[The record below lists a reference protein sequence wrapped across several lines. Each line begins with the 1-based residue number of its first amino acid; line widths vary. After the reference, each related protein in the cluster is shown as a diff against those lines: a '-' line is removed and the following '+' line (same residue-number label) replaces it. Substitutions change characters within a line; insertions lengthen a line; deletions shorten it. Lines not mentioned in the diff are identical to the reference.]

1 MPRSAI
7 GPGLLLSDACTNWT
21 YIDELA
27 MPERSNMPSCK
38 PKWSR
43 AKLPFARTA
52 IPSIVLTAF
61 LAAISPAAAEFP
73 ERNITMIVPFAP
85 GGSTDVIARIV
96 GDHMA
101 KTLGR
106 SIIIEN
112 DAGAGGTTPTR
123 RVAQAKADGY
133 TLIIGN
139 LGTHGAA
146 PSQYPNLKYDPAK
159 DFTPI
164 AQTAGLPIVIVTRK
178 EFPADNLK
186 GFVDY
191 VKSNQHKVNEAHGGA
206 GGQMHTTCTLL
217 HSIMGTKTARVA
229 YRGAGPAI
237 NDIVAGQVD
246 FACISLTA
254 VVSQIQA
261 GTIKAMAIASPERSD
276 VIKDVPT
283 TKEGGLPEFQVSAW
297 NAIFA
302 PKNLPPDI
310 QAKLNEAVVKAL
322 DDEATTKRLLEIG
335 SLIPAR
341 NDRTPEALQRLV
353 ESEVARWSSVLKAA
367 GAAN

>member
-1 MPRSAI
+1 M
-7 GPGLLLSDACTNWT
+7 
-21 YIDELA
+21 
-27 MPERSNMPSCK
+27 
-38 PKWSR
+38 
-43 AKLPFARTA
+43 AKLPLAGAIRSVIKITA
-52 IPSIVLTAF
+52 L
-61 LAAISPAAAEFP
+61 LAGGLPAAADFP
-73 ERNITMIVPFAP
+73 ERNITLIVPFAA

-123 RVAQAKADGY
+123 RVAQAMADGY
-133 TLIIGN
+133 TLIMGN

-164 AQTAGLPIVIVTRK
+164 GMTAGLPIVIVTK
-178 EFPADNLK
+178 KNFPANNLK
-186 GFVDY
+186 EFVDY
-191 VKSNQHKVNEAHGGA
+191 VKSNQDKVNEAHGGA

-217 HSIMGTKTARVA
+217 HSIMGTKTARVG

-261 GTIKAMAIASPERSD
+261 GTIKAMAIASSERSD
-276 VIKDVPT
+276 VVKDVPT

-310 QAKLNEAVVKAL
+310 QAKLNDAVVKAL
-322 DDEATTKRLLEIG
+322 DDEATTKRLLQIG
-335 SLIPAR
+335 SLVPDKR
-341 NDRTPEALQRLV
+341 ERTPQALQRLV
-353 ESEVARWSSVLKAA
+353 ESEVARWALVLKAV
-367 GAAN
+367 GATAN

>member
-1 MPRSAI
+1 MPRCILTWSAVI
-7 GPGLLLSDACTNWT
+7 
-21 YIDELA
+21 
-27 MPERSNMPSCK
+27 M
-38 PKWSR
+38 
-43 AKLPFARTA
+43 AKLSAADTIRSVIGVVT
-52 IPSIVLTAF
+52 L
-61 LAAISPAAAEFP
+61 LAGILPAAADFP
-73 ERNITMIVPFAP
+73 ERNITLIVPFAA

-101 KTLGR
+101 RTLGR

-123 RVAQAKADGY
+123 RVAQARADGY

-146 PSQYPNLKYDPAK
+146 PSQYPNLKYNPVK

-164 AQTAGLPIVIVTRK
+164 GLTAGLPIVIVTK
-178 EFPADNLK
+178 KNFSANNLK
-186 GFVDY
+186 EFVDY
-191 VKSNQHKVNEAHGGA
+191 VRGNQDKVNEAHGGA

-217 HSIMGTKTARVA
+217 QSVMGTKTGRVG

-237 NDIVAGQVD
+237 NDMVAGQVD

-254 VVSQIQA
+254 VISQIQG

-283 TKEGGLPEFQVSAW
+283 TKEAGLPEFQVSAW

-302 PKNLPPDI
+302 PKNLAPDI
-310 QAKLNEAVVKAL
+310 QAKLNDAVDKAL
-322 DDEATTKRLLEIG
+322 DDEATIKRLLEIG
-335 SLIPAR
+335 SSIP
-341 NDRTPEALQRLV
+341 DKKERTPGALQSLV
-353 ESEVARWSSVLKAA
+353 ENEVARWASILKAA
-367 GAAN
+367 GATKN

>member
-1 MPRSAI
+1 MCRIPEWTVTVVAK
-7 GPGLLLSDACTNWT
+7 LLLAFT
-21 YIDELA
+21 IRPIIGIAVLLGLA
-27 MPERSNMPSCK
+27 
-38 PKWSR
+38 
-43 AKLPFARTA
+43 L
-52 IPSIVLTAF
+52 
-61 LAAISPAAAEFP
+61 PAAADFP
-73 ERNITMIVPFAP
+73 ERNITLIVPFAA
-85 GGSTDVIARIV
+85 GGSSDVIARIV

-106 SIIIEN
+106 PIVVEN

-123 RVAQAKADGY
+123 RVSQAMADGY
-133 TLIIGN
+133 TLLMGN

-146 PSQYPNLKYDPAK
+146 PSQYSNLKYDPVK

-178 EFPADNLK
+178 NFPANNLK
-186 GFVDY
+186 EFVGY
-191 VKSNQHKVNEAHGGA
+191 VKNNQGKVNEAHGGA
-206 GGQMHTTCTLL
+206 GGQMHTTCSLL
-217 HSIMGTKTARVA
+217 QFIMGTKTARVA

-261 GTIKAMAIASPERSD
+261 GTVKAMAIASPERSE
-276 VIKDVPT
+276 VVKDVPT

-310 QAKLNEAVVKAL
+310 QAKLNDAVVKAL
-322 DDEATTKRLLEIG
+322 DDEATIKRLLEIG
-335 SLIPAR
+335 TLIPAR
-341 NDRTPEALQRLV
+341 SDRTPQVLQKLV
-353 ESEVARWSSVLKAA
+353 EDEVARWGSVLKAA
-367 GAAN
+367 EAVPK

>member
-1 MPRSAI
+1 M
-7 GPGLLLSDACTNWT
+7 
-21 YIDELA
+21 
-27 MPERSNMPSCK
+27 
-38 PKWSR
+38 
-43 AKLPFARTA
+43 AKLPLAGAIRSVIGITA
-52 IPSIVLTAF
+52 LLAGVL
-61 LAAISPAAAEFP
+61 PAAADFP
-73 ERNITMIVPFAP
+73 ERNITLIVPFAA

-123 RVAQAKADGY
+123 RVAQAMADGY
-133 TLIIGN
+133 TLIMGN

-164 AQTAGLPIVIVTRK
+164 GMTAGLPIVIVTK
-178 EFPADNLK
+178 KNFPANNLK
-186 GFVDY
+186 EFVDY
-191 VKSNQHKVNEAHGGA
+191 VKSNQDKVNEAHGGA

-217 HSIMGTKTARVA
+217 HSIMGTKTARVG

-261 GTIKAMAIASPERSD
+261 GTIKAMAIASSERSD
-276 VIKDVPT
+276 VVKEVPT
-283 TKEGGLPEFQVSAW
+283 TKEGGLPEFRVSAW

-310 QAKLNEAVVKAL
+310 QAKLNDAVVKAL
-322 DDEATTKRLLEIG
+322 DDEATTKRLLQIG
-335 SLIPAR
+335 SLIPDKR
-341 NDRTPEALQRLV
+341 ERTPQALQRLV
-353 ESEVARWSSVLKAA
+353 ESEVARWALVLKAV
-367 GAAN
+367 GATAN

>member
-1 MPRSAI
+1 MPRCIPEWSALI
-7 GPGLLLSDACTNWT
+7 
-21 YIDELA
+21 
-27 MPERSNMPSCK
+27 M
-38 PKWSR
+38 
-43 AKLPFARTA
+43 AKLPLAGAIRSLIGITA
-52 IPSIVLTAF
+52 LLAGVL
-61 LAAISPAAAEFP
+61 PAAADFP
-73 ERNITMIVPFAP
+73 ERNITLIVPFAA

-123 RVAQAKADGY
+123 RVAQAMADGY
-133 TLIIGN
+133 TLIMGN

-164 AQTAGLPIVIVTRK
+164 GMTAGLPIVIVTKRN
-178 EFPADNLK
+178 FPANNLK
-186 GFVDY
+186 EFVDY
-191 VKSNQHKVNEAHGGA
+191 VKSNQDKVNEAHGGA

-217 HSIMGTKTARVA
+217 HSIMGTKTARVG

-261 GTIKAMAIASPERSD
+261 GTIKAMAIASSERSD
-276 VIKDVPT
+276 VVKEVPT

-310 QAKLNEAVVKAL
+310 QAKLNDAVVKAL
-322 DDEATTKRLLEIG
+322 DDEATTKRLLQIG
-335 SLIPAR
+335 SLIPDKR
-341 NDRTPEALQRLV
+341 ERTPQALQRLV
-353 ESEVARWSSVLKAA
+353 ESEVARWALVLKAV
-367 GAAN
+367 GGTAN

>member
-1 MPRSAI
+1 MSCVSAIPGSCFMPRCIPEWSALI
-7 GPGLLLSDACTNWT
+7 
-21 YIDELA
+21 
-27 MPERSNMPSCK
+27 M
-38 PKWSR
+38 
-43 AKLPFARTA
+43 AKLPLAGAIRLVIGITA
-52 IPSIVLTAF
+52 LLAGVL
-61 LAAISPAAAEFP
+61 PAAADFP
-73 ERNITMIVPFAP
+73 ERNITLIVPFAA

-123 RVAQAKADGY
+123 RVAQAMADGY

-164 AQTAGLPIVIVTRK
+164 GMTAGLPIVIVTK
-178 EFPADNLK
+178 KNFPANNLK
-186 GFVDY
+186 EFVDY
-191 VKSNQHKVNEAHGGA
+191 VKNNQDKVNEAHGGA
-206 GGQMHTTCTLL
+206 GGQMHITCTLL
-217 HSIMGTKTARVA
+217 QSIMGTKTGRVG
-229 YRGAGPAI
+229 YRGGGPAI
-237 NDIVAGQVD
+237 NDLVAGQVD
-246 FACISLTA
+246 FACISLTV

-261 GTIKAMAIASPERSD
+261 GTIKAMAIASSERSD
-276 VIKDVPT
+276 VVKDVPT
-283 TKEGGLPEFQVSAW
+283 TKESGLPEFQVSAW

-310 QAKLNEAVVKAL
+310 QAKLNDAVVKAL
-322 DDEATTKRLLEIG
+322 DDEATIKRLLQIG
-335 SLIPAR
+335 SSIP
-341 NDRTPEALQRLV
+341 DKQERTPQALQRLV
-353 ESEVARWSSVLKAA
+353 ESEVARWALLLKAH
-367 GAAN
+367 GSGR

>member
-1 MPRSAI
+1 VVTKPPLGGAIRSIIGAI
-7 GPGLLLSDACTNWT
+7 ALLVG
-21 YIDELA
+21 
-27 MPERSNMPSCK
+27 
-38 PKWSR
+38 
-43 AKLPFARTA
+43 
-52 IPSIVLTAF
+52 IV
-61 LAAISPAAAEFP
+61 PAAADFP
-73 ERNITMIVPFAP
+73 ERNITLIVPFAP
-85 GGSTDVIARIV
+85 GGSTDAIGRIV

-112 DAGAGGTTPTR
+112 DAGAGGTTPTK
-123 RVAQAKADGY
+123 RVAQAVADGY

-146 PSQYPNLKYDPAK
+146 PSHPNLRYNPAK

-164 AQTAGLPIVIVTRK
+164 GLTAGLPIVIVTKRDFPANNLK
-178 EFPADNLK
+178 EF
-186 GFVDY
+186 VHY
-191 VKSNQHKVNEAHGGA
+191 VQKNQDKVNEAHGGA

-237 NDIVAGQVD
+237 NDLVGGQVD
-246 FACISLTA
+246 FACLSLSA

-261 GTIKAMAIASPERSD
+261 GTIKAIAIASPERSE

-302 PKNLPPDI
+302 PKGLPQDI
-310 QAKLNEAVVKAL
+310 QAKLNDAVVKAL
-322 DDEATTKRLLEIG
+322 DDEATSTRLLQIG
-335 SLIPAR
+335 AVIPDKK
-341 NDRTPEALQRLV
+341 DRTPQALQSFV
-353 ESEVARWSSVLKAA
+353 ESEIARWSSVLKGA
-367 GAAN
+367 GATAN

>member
-1 MPRSAI
+1 M
-7 GPGLLLSDACTNWT
+7 
-21 YIDELA
+21 
-27 MPERSNMPSCK
+27 
-38 PKWSR
+38 
-43 AKLPFARTA
+43 AKLPLAGAIRSVIRITA
-52 IPSIVLTAF
+52 L
-61 LAAISPAAAEFP
+61 LAGVVPAAADFP
-73 ERNITMIVPFAP
+73 ERNITLIVPFAA

-123 RVAQAKADGY
+123 RVAQAMADGY
-133 TLIIGN
+133 TLIMGN

-146 PSQYPNLKYDPAK
+146 PSQYPNLKYDPVK

-164 AQTAGLPIVIVTRK
+164 GMTAGLPIVIVTK
-178 EFPADNLK
+178 KNFPANNLK
-186 GFVDY
+186 EFVDY
-191 VKSNQHKVNEAHGGA
+191 VKSNQDKVNEAHGGA

-217 HSIMGTKTARVA
+217 HSIMGTKTARVG

-261 GTIKAMAIASPERSD
+261 GTIKAMAIASSERSD
-276 VIKDVPT
+276 VVKDVPT
-283 TKEGGLPEFQVSAW
+283 TKEGGLPKFQVSAW

-310 QAKLNEAVVKAL
+310 QAKLNDAVVKAL
-322 DDEATTKRLLEIG
+322 DDEATTKRLLQIG
-335 SLIPAR
+335 SLIPANR
-341 NDRTPEALQRLV
+341 ERTPQALQRLV
-353 ESEVARWSSVLKAA
+353 ESEVARWALVLKAV
-367 GAAN
+367 GATAN

>member
-1 MPRSAI
+1 MPRCILTWSAVI
-7 GPGLLLSDACTNWT
+7 
-21 YIDELA
+21 
-27 MPERSNMPSCK
+27 M
-38 PKWSR
+38 
-43 AKLPFARTA
+43 AKLSAADTIRSVIGVVT
-52 IPSIVLTAF
+52 L
-61 LAAISPAAAEFP
+61 LAGILPAAADFP
-73 ERNITMIVPFAP
+73 ERNITLIVPFAA

-101 KTLGR
+101 RTLGR

-123 RVAQAKADGY
+123 RVAQARADGY

-146 PSQYPNLKYDPAK
+146 PSQYPNLKYDPVK

-164 AQTAGLPIVIVTRK
+164 GLTAGLPIVIVTK
-178 EFPADNLK
+178 KNFSANNLK
-186 GFVDY
+186 EFVDY
-191 VKSNQHKVNEAHGGA
+191 VRGNQDKVNEAHGGA

-217 HSIMGTKTARVA
+217 QSVMGTKTGRVG

-237 NDIVAGQVD
+237 NDMVAGQVD

-254 VVSQIQA
+254 VISQIQG

-283 TKEGGLPEFQVSAW
+283 TKEAGLPEFQVSAW

-302 PKNLPPDI
+302 PKNLAPDI
-310 QAKLNEAVVKAL
+310 QAKLNDAVDKAL
-322 DDEATTKRLLEIG
+322 DDEATIKRLLEIG
-335 SLIPAR
+335 SSIP
-341 NDRTPEALQRLV
+341 DKKERTPGALQSLV
-353 ESEVARWSSVLKAA
+353 ENEVARWASILKAA
-367 GAAN
+367 GATKK

>member
-1 MPRSAI
+1 MASLPLTTAVRSVIAI
-7 GPGLLLSDACTNWT
+7 TALLAG
-21 YIDELA
+21 
-27 MPERSNMPSCK
+27 
-38 PKWSR
+38 
-43 AKLPFARTA
+43 
-52 IPSIVLTAF
+52 VL
-61 LAAISPAAAEFP
+61 PAAADFP
-73 ERNITMIVPFAP
+73 ERNITLIVPFAA
-85 GGSTDVIARIV
+85 GGSTDVIARII

-123 RVAQAKADGY
+123 RVAQAMPDGY
-133 TLIIGN
+133 TLIMGN

-164 AQTAGLPIVIVTRK
+164 AMTAGLPMVIVTK
-178 EFPADNLK
+178 KNFPANNLRE
-186 GFVDY
+186 FVDY
-191 VKSNQHKVNEAHGGA
+191 VKNNQDKVNEAHGGA
-206 GGQMHTTCTLL
+206 GGQMHTTCSLL
-217 HSIMGTKTARVA
+217 HSIMGTKTARVG

-237 NDIVAGQVD
+237 NDLVAGQVD
-246 FACISLTA
+246 FACLSLTS

-261 GTIKAMAIASPERSD
+261 GTIKAMAIASSERAD
-276 VIKDVPT
+276 VAKDVPT

-310 QAKLNEAVVKAL
+310 QRKLNDAVVKAL
-322 DDEATTKRLLEIG
+322 DDETTIKRLLQIG
-335 SLIPAR
+335 SVIP
-341 NDRTPEALQRLV
+341 DKTERTPQALQRLV
-353 ESEVARWSSVLKAA
+353 ESEVARWALVLKSAA
-367 GAAN
+367 TTAN

>member
-1 MPRSAI
+1 MPRCILTWSAVI
-7 GPGLLLSDACTNWT
+7 
-21 YIDELA
+21 
-27 MPERSNMPSCK
+27 M
-38 PKWSR
+38 
-43 AKLPFARTA
+43 AKLSAAGTIRSVIGVVT
-52 IPSIVLTAF
+52 L
-61 LAAISPAAAEFP
+61 LAGILPAAADFP
-73 ERNITMIVPFAP
+73 ERNITLIVPFAA

-101 KTLGR
+101 RTLGR

-123 RVAQAKADGY
+123 RVAQARADGY

-146 PSQYPNLKYDPAK
+146 PSQYPNLKYDPVK

-164 AQTAGLPIVIVTRK
+164 GLTAGLPIVVVTK
-178 EFPADNLK
+178 KNFPANNLK
-186 GFVDY
+186 EFVDY
-191 VKSNQHKVNEAHGGA
+191 VRGNQDKVNEAHGGA
-206 GGQMHTTCTLL
+206 GGQLHTTCTLL
-217 HSIMGTKTARVA
+217 QSVMGTKTGRVG

-237 NDIVAGQVD
+237 NDMVAGQVD

-254 VVSQIQA
+254 VVSQIQG

-283 TKEGGLPEFQVSAW
+283 TKEAGLPEFQLSAW

-302 PKNLPPDI
+302 PKNLAPDI
-310 QAKLNEAVVKAL
+310 QAKLNDAVDKAL
-322 DDEATTKRLLEIG
+322 DDEATIKRLLEIG
-335 SLIPAR
+335 SSIP
-341 NDRTPEALQRLV
+341 DKKERTPGALQSLV
-353 ESEVARWSSVLKAA
+353 ENEVARWASILKAA
-367 GAAN
+367 GATKN

>member
-1 MPRSAI
+1 M
-7 GPGLLLSDACTNWT
+7 
-21 YIDELA
+21 
-27 MPERSNMPSCK
+27 
-38 PKWSR
+38 
-43 AKLPFARTA
+43 AKLPLAGAIRSLIGITA
-52 IPSIVLTAF
+52 LLAGVL
-61 LAAISPAAAEFP
+61 PAAADFP
-73 ERNITMIVPFAP
+73 ERNITLIVPFAA
-85 GGSTDVIARIV
+85 GGSTDVISRIV

-123 RVAQAKADGY
+123 RVAQAMADGY
-133 TLIIGN
+133 TLIMGN

-164 AQTAGLPIVIVTRK
+164 GMTAGLPIVIVTKRN
-178 EFPADNLK
+178 FPANNLK
-186 GFVDY
+186 EFVDY
-191 VKSNQHKVNEAHGGA
+191 VKSNQDKVNEAHGGA

-217 HSIMGTKTARVA
+217 HSIMGTKTARVG

-237 NDIVAGQVD
+237 NDLVAGQVD

-261 GTIKAMAIASPERSD
+261 GTIKAMAIASSERSD
-276 VIKDVPT
+276 VVKEVPT

-310 QAKLNEAVVKAL
+310 QAKLNDAVVKAL
-322 DDEATTKRLLEIG
+322 DDEATTKRLLQIG
-335 SLIPAR
+335 SLIPDKR
-341 NDRTPEALQRLV
+341 ERTPQALQRLV
-353 ESEVARWSSVLKAA
+353 ESEVARWALVLKAV
-367 GAAN
+367 GGTAN

>member
-1 MPRSAI
+1 MASLPLTTAARSVIAI
-7 GPGLLLSDACTNWT
+7 TALLAG
-21 YIDELA
+21 
-27 MPERSNMPSCK
+27 
-38 PKWSR
+38 
-43 AKLPFARTA
+43 
-52 IPSIVLTAF
+52 VL
-61 LAAISPAAAEFP
+61 PAAADFP
-73 ERNITMIVPFAP
+73 ERNITLIVPFAA
-85 GGSTDVIARIV
+85 GGSTDVIARII

-123 RVAQAKADGY
+123 RVAQAMPDGY
-133 TLIIGN
+133 TLIMGN

-164 AQTAGLPIVIVTRK
+164 AMTAGLPMVIVTK
-178 EFPADNLK
+178 KNFPANNLRE
-186 GFVDY
+186 FVDY
-191 VKSNQHKVNEAHGGA
+191 VKNNQDKVNEAHGGA
-206 GGQMHTTCTLL
+206 GGQMHTTCSLL
-217 HSIMGTKTARVA
+217 HSIMGTKTARVG

-237 NDIVAGQVD
+237 NDLVAGQVD
-246 FACISLTA
+246 FACLSLTS

-261 GTIKAMAIASPERSD
+261 GTIKAMAIASSERAD
-276 VIKDVPT
+276 VAKDVPT

-310 QAKLNEAVVKAL
+310 QRKLNDAVVKAL
-322 DDEATTKRLLEIG
+322 DDETTIKRLLQIG
-335 SLIPAR
+335 SVIP
-341 NDRTPEALQRLV
+341 DKTERTPQALQRLV
-353 ESEVARWSSVLKAA
+353 ESEVARWALVLKSAA
-367 GAAN
+367 TTAN

>member
-1 MPRSAI
+1 M
-7 GPGLLLSDACTNWT
+7 
-21 YIDELA
+21 
-27 MPERSNMPSCK
+27 
-38 PKWSR
+38 
-43 AKLPFARTA
+43 AKLPLAGAIRSLIGITA
-52 IPSIVLTAF
+52 LLAGVL
-61 LAAISPAAAEFP
+61 PAAADFP
-73 ERNITMIVPFAP
+73 ERNITLIVPFAA

-123 RVAQAKADGY
+123 RVAQAMADGY
-133 TLIIGN
+133 TLIMGN

-164 AQTAGLPIVIVTRK
+164 GMTAGLPIVIVTK
-178 EFPADNLK
+178 KNFPANNLK
-186 GFVDY
+186 EFVDY
-191 VKSNQHKVNEAHGGA
+191 VKSNQDKVNEAHGGS

-217 HSIMGTKTARVA
+217 HSIMGTKTARVG

-261 GTIKAMAIASPERSD
+261 GTIKAMAIASSERSD
-276 VIKDVPT
+276 VVKEVPT

-310 QAKLNEAVVKAL
+310 QAKLNDAVVKAL
-322 DDEATTKRLLEIG
+322 DDEATTKRLLQIG
-335 SLIPAR
+335 SLIPDKR
-341 NDRTPEALQRLV
+341 ERTPQALQRLV
-353 ESEVARWSSVLKAA
+353 ESEVARWALVLKAV
-367 GAAN
+367 GGTAN

>member
-1 MPRSAI
+1 MAR
-7 GPGLLLSDACTNWT
+7 C
-21 YIDELA
+21 
-27 MPERSNMPSCK
+27 MPERAGCWILE
-38 PKWSR
+38 WSAPFV
-43 AKLPFARTA
+43 AKRPLRG
-52 IPSIVLTAF
+52 SISSMIAMMALLSGVL
-61 LAAISPAAAEFP
+61 PAAADFP
-73 ERNITMIVPFAP
+73 ERNINLIVPFAP

-106 SIIIEN
+106 SIIVEN

-123 RVAQAKADGY
+123 RVAQAAADGY
-133 TLIIGN
+133 TLIMGN
-139 LGTHGAA
+139 LGTHAAA

-164 AQTAGLPIVIVTRK
+164 AQTAGLPIVIVTK
-178 EFPADNLK
+178 KNFPANNLRE
-186 GFVDY
+186 FVDY
-191 VKSNQHKVNEAHGGA
+191 VKNNPDKVNEAHGGA
-206 GGQMHTTCTLL
+206 GGLMHTTCTLL

-246 FACISLTA
+246 FACLSLTA

-261 GTIKAMAIASPERSD
+261 GTVKAMAVAGSERSD

-283 TKEGGLPEFQVSAW
+283 TVEGGLPEFQVLAW

-302 PKNLPPDI
+302 PKNLPTDI

-322 DDEATTKRLLEIG
+322 DDEPTIQRLREIG
-335 SLIPAR
+335 SLVPR
-341 NDRTPEALQRLV
+341 RSDRTPEALHRLV
-353 ESEVARWSSVLKAA
+353 ESEVGRWASVLKAA
-367 GAAN
+367 GATPN